1 MRKIKVIVADDSA
14 LMRKL
19 ISDMLNS
26 DENIEVIKTAYNGRD
41 LINKIQQEKPDV
53 ITLDIEMPIMGGIET
68 LKEMKNMN
76 KLIPTIV
83 ISGVSHRNT
92 TLTMDCLHY
101 GAFDFIAKPESGMSS
116 KIIDIRNQLIEKV
129 KLAVSKSLSSDENKV
144 IANKVIV
151 DKEMNKRI
159 DTNVKVQA
167 VVIGASTGGPKALYK
182 VITKFPK
189 NMGVPI
195 FVVQHM
201 PVGFTKAFAQRLN
214 DNSNIR
220 VKEAED
226 NESYMSNVVY
236 IAPGGYHMEV
246 EKNGKISLNKEPP
259 IWGVRP
265 AVDKLFIS
273 ASKVFGSHIVSA
285 VLTGMGRDGA
295 EGTKI
300 IKENGGIT
308 LSESESTCVIYGMPK
323 AAYETGKVDIVAPID
338 NIANEIIK
346 ITTGFGR

>member
-1 MRKIKVIVADDSA
+1 MRKIKVIVTDDSA

-26 DENIEVIKTAYNGRD
+26 DNNIEVIKTAYNGKD
-41 LINKIQQEKPDV
+41 LINKMQIEKPDV
-53 ITLDIEMPIMGGIET
+53 ITIDIEMPFMGGIET
-68 LKEMKNMN
+68 LREMKKMDNSVP
-76 KLIPTIV
+76 IIV
-83 ISGVSHRNT
+83 ISSLSQKNT
-92 TLTMDCLHY
+92 TLTMECLYH
-101 GAFDFIAKPESGMSS
+101 GAFDFIAKPSNGASS
-116 KIIDIRNQLIEKV
+116 VIMDIKNELIEKV
-129 KLAVSKSLSSDENKV
+129 KMAASKSLNLCEQKHPIVVSKEENKMV
-144 IANKVIV
+144 NSNTKIH
-151 DKEMNKRI
+151 
-159 DTNVKVQA
+159 A

-182 VITKFPK
+182 VITKFTA

-201 PVGFTKAFAQRLN
+201 PVGFTKAFAERLN
-214 DNSNIR
+214 DNSSIR

-226 NESYMSNVVY
+226 NENYVDNVVY

-246 EKNGKISLNKEPP
+246 ESNGKISLNTQPP

-273 ASKVFGSHIVSA
+273 ASKVFGSHLVSA

-295 EGTKI
+295 NGTKV
-300 IKENGGIT
+300 IKDNGGIT

-338 NIANEIIK
+338 NVANEIIR
-346 ITTGFGR
+346 ITTGFRR

>member
-26 DENIEVIKTAYNGRD
+26 DDNIEVIKTAYNGKD
-41 LINKIQQEKPDV
+41 LINKIQIEKPDV

-68 LKEMKNMN
+68 LKEMKKMN
-76 KLIPTIV
+76 NSVPIIV
-83 ISGVSHRNT
+83 ISSLSQKNT
-92 TLTMDCLHY
+92 TLTMECLYH
-101 GAFDFIAKPESGMSS
+101 GAFDFIAKPSNGTSS
-116 KIIDIRNQLIEKV
+116 VIIDIKNQLIEKV
-129 KLAVSKSLSSDENKV
+129 KMAASKNLNLCEQRHPIVVNKEENK
-144 IANKVIV
+144 IV
-151 DKEMNKRI
+151 DS
-159 DTNVKVQA
+159 NVKIHA

-201 PVGFTKAFAQRLN
+201 PVGFTKAFAERLN
-214 DNSNIR
+214 ANSSIR

-226 NESYMSNVVY
+226 NENYLDNVVY

-246 EKNGKISLNKEPP
+246 ESSGKIRLNTEPP

-273 ASKVFGSHIVSA
+273 ASKVFGSHLVSA

-295 EGTKI
+295 NGTKI
-300 IKENGGIT
+300 IKDNGGIT

-338 NIANEIIK
+338 NVANEIIR
-346 ITTGFGR
+346 ITTGFRR

>member
-1 MRKIKVIVADDSA
+1 MEKIKVMIADDSA

-26 DENIEVIKTAYNGRD
+26 DDDIKVVKTAYNGKD
-41 LINKIQQEKPDV
+41 LINKMQLERPDV
-53 ITLDIEMPIMGGIET
+53 ITLDLEMPVMDGIET
-68 LKEMKNMN
+68 LKEMRRMDSS
-76 KLIPTIV
+76 IPVIV
-83 ISGVSHRNT
+83 VSGLSHRNAA
-92 TLTMDCLHY
+92 LTMECLHY
-101 GAFDFIAKPESGMSS
+101 GAFDFIPKPVSGISYEI
-116 KIIDIRNQLIEKV
+116 KDIKEQLIEKV
-129 KLAVSKSLSSDENKV
+129 KVAALENSHENKT
-144 IANKVIV
+144 IANK
-151 DKEMNKRI
+151 EENKRI
-159 DTNVKVQA
+159 DSTIKIQA

-182 VITKFPK
+182 VITKFPA
-189 NMGVPI
+189 NIGVPI

-201 PVGFTKAFAQRLN
+201 PVGFTKAFAERLN

-226 NESYMSNVVY
+226 NESYTNNVVY

-246 EKNGKISLNKEPP
+246 DQRGKISLNKEPP

-265 AVDKLFIS
+265 AVDKLFVS
-273 ASKVFGSHIVSA
+273 ASKVFGPHVVSA

-295 EGTKI
+295 DGTKV

-338 NIANEIIK
+338 NVADEIIR

>member
-14 LMRKL
+14 LMRRV

-26 DENIEVIKTAYNGRD
+26 DENIEVIKTAYNGKD

-53 ITLDIEMPIMGGIET
+53 ITLDIEMPIMSGIET

-76 KLIPTIV
+76 TLIPTIV

-101 GAFDFIAKPESGMSS
+101 GAFDFIAKPESDMSS
-116 KIIDIRNQLIEKV
+116 KITDIKNQLVEKV
-129 KLAVSKSLSSDENKV
+129 KLAASKGLSAHENKITV
-144 IANKVIV
+144 NKEV
-151 DKEMNKRI
+151 NKGI
-159 DTNVKVQA
+159 DASIKIQA

-182 VITKFPK
+182 VITKFPQ

-201 PVGFTKAFAQRLN
+201 PVGFTKAFAERLN

-226 NESYMSNVVY
+226 NESYMNNVVY

-246 EKNGKISLNKEPP
+246 ERNGKISLNKEPP

-295 EGTKI
+295 DGTKV

-346 ITTGFGR
+346 ITTGFRR